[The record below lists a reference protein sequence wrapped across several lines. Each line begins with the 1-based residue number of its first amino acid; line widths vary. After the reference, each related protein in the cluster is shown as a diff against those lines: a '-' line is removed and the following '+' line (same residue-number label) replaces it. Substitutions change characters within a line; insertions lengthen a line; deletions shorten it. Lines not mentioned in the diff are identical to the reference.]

1 VVKNEKKA
9 DNMRK
14 ELQRDSRFM
23 LFGSRS
29 KGRWTHE
36 SDWDF
41 SAQYSSEL
49 VGELRAS
56 GFSVR
61 DSGVL
66 RYHDTLTVAIL
77 TYVDFTSYEH
87 IHVVLHSDE
96 ELFRR
101 TWKAITTPAYHTHI
115 YKQSP
120 KFSSISERDRK
131 NYVINYMNCAYQ
143 YIKKNPT
150 AQIGENDC

>member
-1 VVKNEKKA
+1 
-9 DNMRK
+9 MRK

-29 KGRWTHE
+29 RGRWTHE

-41 SAQYSSEL
+41 SAEYSREL
-49 VGELRAS
+49 VEELRAK

-66 RYHDTLTVAIL
+66 RYHDTLTIAIL
-77 TYVDFTSYEH
+77 TYNDIFTLEQ
-87 IHVVLHSDE
+87 IHVVLHSNE
-96 ELFRR
+96 ALFRR
-101 TWKAITTPAYHTHI
+101 TWKAITTSAYERHI
-115 YKQSP
+115 YKQSSR
-120 KFSSISERDRK
+120 FRGMTDRDRK
-131 NYVINYMNCAYQ
+131 KYVINYMNSAYE
-143 YIKKNPT
+143 YIRKNPT